1 MCVTEMEKT
10 NKKRPHLK
18 PSRKLGATCISRMY
32 VTKFNSGKYEVKYT
46 SAHSNHTLDQSEA
59 GFSPL
64 TSSTKE
70 EIVVKLSLGISIE

>member
-1 MCVTEMEKT
+1 
-10 NKKRPHLK
+10 
-18 PSRKLGATCISRMY
+18 MY

-46 SAHSNHTLDQSEA
+46 SADSNHTLDQSEA

-64 TSSTKE
+64 PSSTKE